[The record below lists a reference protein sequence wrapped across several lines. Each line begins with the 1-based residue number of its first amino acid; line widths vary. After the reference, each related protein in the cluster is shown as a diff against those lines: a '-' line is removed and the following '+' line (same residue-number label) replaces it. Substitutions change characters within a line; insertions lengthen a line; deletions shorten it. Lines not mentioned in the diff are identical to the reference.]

1 MDDFNPPGGIL
12 GALGAGAVAVITGV
26 VWLRKLFAS
35 TNADIAG
42 DRAETNII
50 EVLQAEAARLRE
62 ELRASETARN
72 EQFRMISELS
82 AQQMILNER
91 VENLSRTNIQLTE
104 EVQRLRSSLEE
115 NRR

>member
-1 MDDFNPPGGIL
+1 MDDFNPPGGIF
-12 GALGAGAVAVITGV
+12 GAIGAAAVAVITGV

-50 EVLQAEAARLRE
+50 QILQEDNARLRE
-62 ELRASETARN
+62 ELRASEAARN
-72 EQFRMISELS
+72 EQFKQIAELS
-82 AQQMILNER
+82 AQQKILNER
-91 VENLSRTNIQLTE
+91 IENLTRTNVQLTE

-115 NRR
+115 SRR

>member
-12 GALGAGAVAVITGV
+12 GALGAGAVAIITGV

-50 EVLQAEAARLRE
+50 QILQDDNARLRD
-62 ELRASETARN
+62 ELRASEAARN
-72 EQFRMISELS
+72 EQFKQIAELS
-82 AQQMILNER
+82 AQQKILNER
-91 VENLSRTNIQLTE
+91 IENLTRINVQLTE

-115 NRR
+115 SR

>member
-50 EVLQAEAARLRE
+50 QILQEDNARLRE
-62 ELRASETARN
+62 ELRASEAARN
-72 EQFRMISELS
+72 EQFKQIAELS
-82 AQQMILNER
+82 AQQKILNER
-91 VENLSRTNIQLTE
+91 IENLARTNVQLTE

-115 NRR
+115 TRR

>member
-50 EVLQAEAARLRE
+50 QILQEDNARLRE
-62 ELRASETARN
+62 ELRASEAARN
-72 EQFRMISELS
+72 EQFKQIAELS
-82 AQQMILNER
+82 AQQKILNER
-91 VENLSRTNIQLTE
+91 IENLTRTNVQLTE

-115 NRR
+115 TRR

>member
-50 EVLQAEAARLRE
+50 QILQEDNARLRE
-62 ELRASETARN
+62 ELRASEAARN
-72 EQFRMISELS
+72 EQFKQIAELS
-82 AQQMILNER
+82 AQQKILNER
-91 VENLSRTNIQLTE
+91 IENLTRTNVQLTE

-115 NRR
+115 SRR